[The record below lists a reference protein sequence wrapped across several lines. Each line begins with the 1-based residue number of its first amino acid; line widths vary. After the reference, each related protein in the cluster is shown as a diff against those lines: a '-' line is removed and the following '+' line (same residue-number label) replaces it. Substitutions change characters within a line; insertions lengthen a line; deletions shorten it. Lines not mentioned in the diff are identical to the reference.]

1 MPQGETHCSTV
12 HLSPLTCWRVS
23 WSWSSFPCPK
33 ASINEQHI
41 CQEDHLWIL
50 IWCAVL
56 DASSNDQCC
65 HLGCVAGAVF
75 ACGDLRC
82 LLLSTWVLHK
92 HSSSSV
98 PHNFYCRHIYVC
110 RDPWSLRE
118 LYFRDSVG
126 AFLQWSLC
134 LCWELDLKTWIQ
146 RTDTQRH
153 RLAQHNRYTET
164 QIGTKS
170 RHRQTENCHH
180 DQLAHSVD
188 TDREL
193 PSQPVGT
200 QCRYRHRTAIMTSR
214 HTVYIQTDIELPY
227 WPVSTQCRY
236 RRRTAI
242 MTSWHTV

>member
-1 MPQGETHCSTV
+1 MIVICLLWSLAAGLHECLYFLQWDRVVFLSSSKHLGLPSLPGMPQGETHCSTV

-98 PHNFYCRHIYVC
+98 PHSFYCRPIYVC
-110 RDPWSLRE
+110 LDPWSLRE
-118 LYFRDSVG
+118 LYFRDNVG
-126 AFLQWSLC
+126 AFLQSSLC
-134 LCWELDLKTWIQ
+134 LCWELDLKTWIH
-146 RTDTQRH
+146 RTDT
-153 RLAQHNRYTET
+153 
-164 QIGTKS
+164 
-170 RHRQTENCHH
+170 
-180 DQLAHSVD
+180 
-188 TDREL
+188 
-193 PSQPVGT
+193 
-200 QCRYRHRTAIMTSR
+200 
-214 HTVYIQTDIELPY
+214 
-227 WPVSTQCRY
+227 
-236 RRRTAI
+236 
-242 MTSWHTV
+242 